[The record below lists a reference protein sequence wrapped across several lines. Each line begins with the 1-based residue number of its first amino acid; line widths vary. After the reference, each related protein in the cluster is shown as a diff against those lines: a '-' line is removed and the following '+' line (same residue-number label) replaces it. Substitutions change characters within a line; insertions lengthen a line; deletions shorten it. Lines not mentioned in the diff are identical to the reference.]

1 MWLDDLPPLPDTP
14 PDGEEISPIYA
25 ASVNGS
31 CVAINDDVID
41 LTSDGLVLADDV
53 IVDSRYLSRC
63 SIDANGDLV
72 VFNPRT

>member
-14 PDGEEISPIYA
+14 PDAGEISPTYA
-25 ASVNGS
+25 TNVNGMT
-31 CVAINDDVID
+31 DDVID
-41 LTSDGLVLADDV
+41 LTTADLVLTDDV

-72 VFNPRT
+72 VFNPRTL